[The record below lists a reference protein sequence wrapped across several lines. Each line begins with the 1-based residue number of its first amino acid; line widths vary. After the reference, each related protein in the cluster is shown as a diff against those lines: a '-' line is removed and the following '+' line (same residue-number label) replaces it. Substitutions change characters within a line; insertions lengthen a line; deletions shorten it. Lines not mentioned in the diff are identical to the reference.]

1 MATKVLNYFYR
12 PVKNLDLNRI
22 EFCDVYQIL
31 SDGTN
36 VSSLYGFLE
45 DKSSFMALCEAAFLK
60 ASQYRTSLYE
70 TEFIDSFKLC
80 FSPTTEY
87 LKNSDNFKRL
97 VKYLDSVNLRTKDKE
112 GNELWIREII

>member
-80 FSPTTEY
+80 FFSYDRVFKKFGQFQKTCKVFGFRKF
-87 LKNSDNFKRL
+87 KNKRYGD
-97 VKYLDSVNLRTKDKE
+97 VF
-112 GNELWIREII
+112 